1 MPFRSYRW
9 NNTYVGIMRY
19 FSLFVSLILL
29 LLSCNR
35 EPVFQWHRTAEGYYV
50 WADEKDSLLT
60 YSWDGETISN
70 VAHGMGLLTISKY
83 GTEEEQKRICLQ
95 YGAKLSDIKTTTEG
109 QSYIGRTED
118 GVLSGFAVLI
128 NGKEVYIG
136 NFSKSRPNGKLDLYK
151 NGKLYYSGE
160 WKDGVITGFGTLYPG
175 GSEIMIGRWEEG
187 KLVETNATIET
198 NVGRYS
204 GQLVDDM
211 PNGYGIMD
219 YSSGANYEGE
229 WKNSK
234 WEGDGVLTTP
244 FFKYSGEWS
253 NGLPDGIGLIQFA
266 DSTYFEGN
274 WTDGRR
280 DGYGDCLFVNKDY
293 YSGEWSE
300 DLPNG
305 EGTYYYADGSEYYG
319 TWEDGLQHGQGC
331 YRSSKIEYEG
341 DWEEGWANGKG
352 RAEYINGDIY
362 EGNFVE
368 NERYGQGVY
377 FYANGNSYEGE
388 FVDDT
393 FNGLG
398 IFHFNDGSRYEGE
411 FVAGKIFGDGTYYYK
426 DDDGF
431 IAVTANWDGSDSF
444 PETASILFPNGD
456 IFEGRIINGIPSSD
470 GIWMAG
476 EKSKL
481 KDFAAKASDFY
492 STHEKTI
499 HNVVMGVSVGLT
511 VVAVVATPGGWVAA
525 TAVAIN
531 TTINVLDAASS
542 IANEAYNG
550 NYSAAVG
557 EVALNVAF
565 IAAPAVLKKP
575 ARKAAAVLSPIAK
588 KTGRAINN
596 GLVVIGK
603 TKPFRKIV
611 QITREQTGRI
621 TKRIVKTSGRSLK
634 RSSGPVKKYKS
645 WFLSQR
651 LAKTLLQK
659 ELDAIKKKGA
669 IKLTATE
676 LMQLS
681 ENPKEYI
688 RHFILA
694 KTGDKKN
701 FQEFFIRLA
710 MGDKAQ
716 VKQLLDIQ
724 EIRKYV
730 DNSIRHY
737 SGGGGMHE
745 WLLTSNF
752 QDYLLNPKWGDDGPY
767 LAMALTKLIQK
778 TKAINFKNGF
788 GHPAAGRPNTSASVA
803 WHNELARR
811 IANCSSK
818 EELFLA
824 VKKYARETLDKG
836 SYEEFR
842 RIFWDVFS
850 IAK

>member
-1 MPFRSYRW
+1 
-9 NNTYVGIMRY
+9 MRY
-19 FSLFVSLILL
+19 LQYLCYIVISTFL
-29 LLSCNR
+29 LLSCSR
-35 EPVFQWHRTAEGYYV
+35 EPVFQWHRTVEGYYV
-50 WADEKDSLLT
+50 WSDEKDSSLT
-60 YSWDGETISN
+60 YSWNGEAISD
-70 VAHGMGLLTISKY
+70 VAYGMGILTISKY
-83 GTEEEQKRICLQ
+83 GTEIERKRICLQ
-95 YGAKLSDIKTTTEG
+95 YGADSADKKTTAEG
-109 QSYIGRTED
+109 QSYIGIAKD
-118 GVLSGFAVLI
+118 GSLSGFAVLI
-128 NGKEVYIG
+128 NGNDVYIG
-136 NFSKSRPNGKLDLYK
+136 NFSRSRPDGKLDLYK
-151 NGKLYYSGE
+151 DGKLYYSGE
-160 WKDGVITGFGTLYPG
+160 WKNGTITGYGSLYLKDG
-175 GSEIMIGRWEEG
+175 EIISGRWKDG
-187 KLVETNATIET
+187 KLVETNITVNTSE
-198 NVGRYS
+198 GEYS
-204 GQLVDDM
+204 GQIVNDKFD
-211 PNGYGIMD
+211 GYGTLI
-219 YSSGANYEGE
+219 YSSGIKYEGE
-229 WKNSK
+229 WKDSK
-234 WEGDGVLTTP
+234 WEGDGTLTTSL
-244 FFKYSGEWS
+244 FKYSGEWS
-253 NGLPDGIGLIQFA
+253 NSLPDGIGLIQFA

-274 WTDGRR
+274 WTDGKR
-280 DGYGDCLFVNKDY
+280 DGYGDCLFVNNDY

-319 TWEDGLQHGQGC
+319 TWESGLQHGQG
-331 YRSSKIEYEG
+331 YYKSSKIEYEG

-352 RAEYINGDIY
+352 RAEYINGDVY
-362 EGNFVE
+362 EGDFVE

-411 FVAGKIFGDGTYYYK
+411 FVAGKICGDGTYYYK
-426 DDDGF
+426 GNDGF

-444 PETASILFPNGD
+444 PEIASILFPNGD

-470 GIWMAG
+470 GIWIAG
-476 EKSKL
+476 EKSKF

-492 STHEKTI
+492 DAHEKTI
-499 HNVVMGVSVGLT
+499 HNVVMGVSIGLT

-588 KTGRAINN
+588 RTGRSIKN

-603 TKPFRKIV
+603 TKPFNKIV
-611 QITREQTGRI
+611 QVTREQTGKI
-621 TKRIVKTSGRSLK
+621 AKKIVKTSGRALK
-634 RSSGPVKKYKS
+634 QSSAPVKKYKS

-651 LAKTLLQK
+651 LAKTLIQK

-669 IKLTATE
+669 IKLTAAE
-676 LMQLS
+676 FKQLS

-716 VKQLLDIQ
+716 VKQLLEIP

-737 SGGGGMHE
+737 SGSGGMHE

-788 GHPAAGRPNTSASVA
+788 GHPASGRPNTSASAA

-811 IANCSSK
+811 IAKCSSK
-818 EELFLA
+818 EELFLT
-824 VKKYARETLDKG
+824 VKKYAKETLDKE
-836 SYEEFR
+836 SYEEFKH
-842 RIFWDVFS
+842 IFWDVFS
-850 IAK
+850 VAK